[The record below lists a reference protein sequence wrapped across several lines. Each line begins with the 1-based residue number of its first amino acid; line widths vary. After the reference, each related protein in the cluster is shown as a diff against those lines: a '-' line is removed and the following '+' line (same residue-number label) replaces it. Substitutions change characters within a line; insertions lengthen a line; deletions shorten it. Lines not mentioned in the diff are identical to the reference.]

1 MKNRILT
8 SLILLLVMM
17 IAPTLFAA
25 PAMYLIPDSTVVF
38 RDSLFDVFMPVDAG
52 STNLK
57 AFSVEITFDRNVI
70 RTDSLSVT
78 EGYLLPTSSLP
89 TFFWVGFSPDSSTL
103 YIDGAI
109 LGDGFTVSGSGV
121 LASIRFYT
129 IGFGESNLE
138 FTSIRARNGENEPLT
153 YDPVNGWVKVC
164 QFVGDVNA
172 DNRITV
178 SDVVYMINW
187 IFGGGPEPIPDQFV
201 GDVNCDATANI
212 SDVVYLIDYIFGGG
226 PAPCGPCY

>member
-1 MKNRILT
+1 MKNRVLT
-8 SLILLLVMM
+8 SLILLLVVVS
-17 IAPTLFAA
+17 APVLSAS
-25 PAMYLIPDSTVVF
+25 PAFYLIPDSTVVF
-38 RDSLFDVFMPVDAG
+38 RDSLFDVLMPVDAA
-52 STNLK
+52 SVNLK
-57 AFSVEITFDRNVI
+57 AFSVEISFNRNVI

-89 TFFWVGFSPDSSTL
+89 TFFWVGFSPDSSKL

-109 LGDGFTVSGSGV
+109 LGDGFTVSGSGT

-129 IGFGESNLE
+129 IGFGESDLE
-138 FTSIRARNGENEPLT
+138 FTSIRARNGDNEPLI
-153 YDPVNGWVKVC
+153 YDAVDGCVKVC

-172 DNRITV
+172 DNRITI

-201 GDVNCDATANI
+201 GDVNCDATANV
-212 SDVVYLIDYIFGGG
+212 SDVVYLINYIFAGG

>member
-8 SLILLLVMM
+8 TLILLLVLVS
-17 IAPTLFAA
+17 AQALFAA
-25 PAMYLIPDSTVVF
+25 PAFYLIPDSTVVF
-38 RDSLFDVFMPVDAG
+38 RDSLFDVFMPVDAA
-52 STNLK
+52 SANLK
-57 AFSVEITFDRNVI
+57 AFSVEITFNRNVI

-78 EGYLLPTSSLP
+78 EGTLLATAGLP
-89 TFFWVGFSPDSSTL
+89 TFFWVGFSPDSATL
-103 YIDGAI
+103 YVDGAI
-109 LGDGFTVSGSGV
+109 LGDGFTASGSGV
-121 LASIRFYT
+121 LAYIRFYT
-129 IGFGESNLE
+129 IGFGESDIE
-138 FTSIRARNGENEPLT
+138 FISIRARNGDNEPLL

-187 IFGGGPEPIPDQFV
+187 IFGGGPEPIPDQLV